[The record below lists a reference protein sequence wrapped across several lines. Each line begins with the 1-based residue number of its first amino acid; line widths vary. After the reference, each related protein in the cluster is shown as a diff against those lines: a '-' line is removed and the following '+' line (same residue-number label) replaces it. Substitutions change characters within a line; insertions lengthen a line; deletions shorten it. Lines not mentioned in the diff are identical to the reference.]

1 MNDLWVN
8 YKATVAELFPDIQ
21 FVQRHAEWTNKKGV
35 NLTADLY
42 KGQHFIKS
50 RQIEIWD
57 NKSCTIHNNIIYPK
71 TGANLP
77 CFGMDLM
84 GMSEKRGGL
93 VFDFQHPVEHYL
105 FSTDKLPKATGTYR
119 FFEPGNHF
127 SENIYVRY
135 CKPHE
140 VDEHLPMFR
149 RYLEVYKEM
158 IDEHKPT
165 GEDTTQYHDFDDYMR
180 RLDPISGYLSNR
192 FGKKEAETLIK
203 EFFFSYANQN

>member
-84 GMSEKRGGL
+84 GMSEKRVVL

-119 FFEPGNHF
+119 FFALAIISQRISTLDIANHMRLTNTYLC
-127 SENIYVRY
+127 SEDIL
-135 CKPHE
+135 K
-140 VDEHLPMFR
+140 F
-149 RYLEVYKEM
+149 
-158 IDEHKPT
+158 
-165 GEDTTQYHDFDDYMR
+165 
-180 RLDPISGYLSNR
+180 
-192 FGKKEAETLIK
+192 IK
-203 EFFFSYANQN
+203 R